1 MNALP
6 SISIIIPTLN
16 EEANLPGCL
25 AAIASQDYPREKM
38 EIIVVDNG
46 STDCTVK
53 IAQAAG
59 AAVLHNEV
67 KDAEVSKM
75 VGLRAARS
83 EYFIYLDADI
93 ELATPDVL
101 LLLAEALCEDGTL
114 AGAFPRFA
122 ARRADAAM
130 ERYLHYHPLELDPV
144 LEFFCESIEGVTIER
159 REKWRVCDFGR
170 RRVPPVGIC
179 LYRREI
185 LLKALEGRER
195 FMDIDVPVLVAKAG
209 RPRFAYVEK
218 AQIFHHNIT
227 SLRDLVRKR
236 LRNLHQ
242 VFLPSQGSREF
253 RYLPGGPGG
262 LLKAALLVLLA
273 NTPFYFVIRGIVG
286 SIKHKDAACM
296 YEPLAACALTDA
308 LLVGMLRDARGRR
321 FIKEFFAG
329 RKST

>member
-16 EEANLPGCL
+16 EERNLPRCL
-25 AAIASQDYPREKM
+25 AAIASQNYPKEKL
-38 EIIVVDNG
+38 EVIVVDNG

-53 IAQAAG
+53 IARAAG
-59 AAVLHNEV
+59 AVVLHNEV

-75 VGLRAARS
+75 AGLRAARS
-83 EYFIYLDADI
+83 DFFIYLDADI
-93 ELATPDVL
+93 ELATPDALSL
-101 LLLAEALCEDGTL
+101 LVEPLCDDTIL

-122 ARRADAAM
+122 ARRDAAAM

-159 REKWRVCDFGR
+159 REKWRVCDFER

-179 LYRREI
+179 LYRREL

-218 AQIFHHNIT
+218 ARIYHHNVA
-227 SLRDLVRKR
+227 SLGDLVRKR

-253 RYLPGGPGG
+253 RYLPHGIAG

-273 NTPFYFVIRGIVG
+273 NTPFYFVVRGIVK
-286 SIKHKDAACM
+286 SVKHKDAACM
-296 YEPLAACALTDA
+296 CEPLAACALADA

-321 FIKEFFAG
+321 FVKGLFCKG
-329 RKST
+329 DK

>member
-16 EEANLPGCL
+16 EERNLPGCL
-25 AAIASQDYPREKM
+25 AAIASQDYPREKV

-46 STDCTVK
+46 STDCTAK
-53 IAQAAG
+53 IAQG
-59 AAVLHNEV
+59 AETIVLHNEI

-75 VGLRAARS
+75 LGLRAAKA
-83 EYFIYLDADI
+83 ECFIYLDADI

-122 ARRADAAM
+122 AKRDAPAI
-130 ERYLHYHPLELDPV
+130 ERYLHYHPLELDPA

-159 REKWRVCDFGR
+159 RDKWSACDFSLK
-170 RRVPPVGIC
+170 RVPPVGIC

-195 FMDIDVPVLVAKAG
+195 FMDIDVPILVAKAG
-209 RPRFAYVEK
+209 HPRFAYVEK
-218 AQIFHHNIT
+218 ARIYHHNAA
-227 SLRDLVRKR
+227 SLGDLVRKR
-236 LRNLHQ
+236 LRNLRQ

-253 RYLPGGPGG
+253 RYLPHGIAG

-273 NTPFYFVIRGIVG
+273 NTPFYFMVRGIVK
-286 SIKHKDAACM
+286 SVKHKDVACM
-296 YEPLAACALTDA
+296 YEPLAACALADA
-308 LLVGMLRDARGRR
+308 LLVGMLRDPRGRR
-321 FIKEFFAG
+321 FVKGLFCKG
-329 RKST
+329 DK